1 MYDHFHSKSHNE
13 WNLLV
18 TGVIFYHACGYQL
31 TSNAN
36 FCSSCDCRQRSYEL
50 FVLSDSEKDLIR
62 KYFKYGHNYQT
73 ICLFLEKFHGIEISL
88 RTLIRRL
95 AQYVLKKASTDI
107 SDETWCSI
115 IKREVKGPSSLK
127 GYRNIWNKLR
137 VTYGITVS
145 RDRVMYL
152 LRCIDPTN
160 SAMRQTKTIGKVSL
174 LTYKH
179 N

>member
-1 MYDHFHSKSHNE
+1 MAIITKQYVCFWK
-13 WNLLV
+13 
-18 TGVIFYHACGYQL
+18 
-31 TSNAN
+31 
-36 FCSSCDCRQRSYEL
+36 
-50 FVLSDSEKDLIR
+50 
-62 KYFKYGHNYQT
+62 
-73 ICLFLEKFHGIEISL
+73 KFHGTEISL
-88 RTLIRRL
+88 RTLKRCL

-107 SDETWCSI
+107 SDETLYSVIEW
-115 IKREVKGPSSLK
+115 EVKGPSSLK
-127 GYRNIWNKLR
+127 GYQNIWNELR
-137 VTYGITVS
+137 VTYGITVP